1 MVINAFCD
9 TINKIPQKANLL
21 PHNMYLDMIREIE
34 TTVNQLHQRPNTLF
48 SWSK

>member
-9 TINKIPQKANLL
+9 TIKIPQKANLL